1 MAFRIISMVIDTAMK
16 FHTRHSVPRQKPKPG
31 GGFTLIE
38 MLMASGILSLL
49 IVMLTTLGFFTARSF
64 VTMGNYM
71 DLDDQSRN
79 TADMLGR
86 DIRNASA
93 LLSYT
98 NTSTLE
104 SLTFTNAT
112 LGQTTTIKY
121 DPNARTV
128 VVSQNTGGTTVVQ
141 TNLTQCDQWNFALY
155 SRAPNTNS
163 FSTNIVF
170 FSTANA
176 SLCKVVDL
184 TWQCSRTIFG
194 AKVNTESVQTAQ
206 IVLRN
211 QVQY

>member
-1 MAFRIISMVIDTAMK
+1 MK
-16 FHTRHSVPRQKPKPG
+16 FHIRHSVPCQKPKPG

-38 MLMASGILSLL
+38 IIVSTGILSLL
-49 IVMLTTLGFFTARSF
+49 VVMLTTLGFFTARSF
-64 VTMGNYM
+64 ATMGNYM

-79 TADMLGR
+79 AADLLGR

-112 LGQTTTIKY
+112 LGQSTVINY
-121 DPNARTV
+121 YPNAAIL
-128 VVSQNTGGTTVVQ
+128 VVSQKTGGTTVVQ

-163 FSTNIVF
+163 FSTNILF
-170 FSTANA
+170 TSTTDATQ
-176 SLCKVVDL
+176 CKVVDL
-184 TWQCSRTIFG
+184 TWKCSRTIFG